1 MSSRAWRAVACRRQL
16 AATANPIV
24 RTGRMKTVRK
34 VRIVA
39 DALQIAVSVF
49 VQLYLKT
56 ELPFLF

>member
-1 MSSRAWRAVACRRQL
+1 
-16 AATANPIV
+16 
-24 RTGRMKTVRK
+24 MKTVRK

>member
-1 MSSRAWRAVACRRQL
+1 
-16 AATANPIV
+16 
-24 RTGRMKTVRK
+24 MKTVRK

-56 ELPFLF
+56 ELPFLFWSAPNDSTVFF